1 MINSTNIYL
10 KRLLTRAAS
19 IAIALVC
26 LFGAAAVSAQSVPV
40 KGKVVDNSGEAMVG
54 ALVRGNT
61 SNRAAISDANGAF
74 TIAAASGET
83 LTVSLVGYRDAVV
96 PTTDRQP
103 VITLE
108 PELSAIDEVVVVGY
122 GSQRRATLTGSVSSV
137 SNKEIAV
144 TKNEN
149 VVNMLSG
156 KIPGVRITQTS
167 SQPGNY
173 DSSFK
178 IDIRG
183 MGEPMIVV
191 DGIPRDKGYFARMD
205 ASEIDNV
212 SVLKDAAAAIYGV
225 QAGNGVLLVTTKRGS
240 SKEGKFN
247 ITVSANYG
255 WQNFLYIPETSSAV
269 DHMLM
274 INEKTFN
281 GINQNYPVR
290 TTPRFTWDQM
300 LEYMSTPDKKGKPST
315 NWNDEIFQSNV
326 PQHQFNVSMDGGTDR
341 VSYFF
346 NVGQMEQ
353 MGSYKSGSLNYNRWN
368 FRSNVDVRITN
379 RLKAAVS
386 MGGYLDERNEPN
398 TDIWTVY
405 KNAWIALP
413 TSAAW
418 EYDTNGQRLPSGN
431 TQLPDNG
438 TSNPAAATNSIYS
451 GFRRFKNANVN
462 GSLALTYEIPGVKG
476 LNVRALYDY
485 TYTNQDNTEYRR
497 QYSLYRPNTDGT
509 FTQTKNAV
517 IPNVKR
523 TADPGQSEL
532 MQLSLNYANKF
543 GDHSVG
549 TTLVWEERAGRNEG
563 FWAQRTML
571 LDSPYMM
578 NGEAED
584 AQGVGNNPGEWA
596 RKALVGRA
604 TYDWKGRYMAE
615 LAFRYDGASNFSKA
629 GAWGFFPSALVAWR
643 MSEEKFMKNLLP
655 FVTNFKWRFSYGQMG
670 RDEITRRAVMGYTMN
685 PSSIDY
691 VYGESV
697 MAGLKPNETPN
708 PDLTWLII
716 NTMNAGMDFDLWNGK
731 LTGSVDVFRRVREG
745 IPRRPDTQ
753 LPEELGAQLPEVNT
767 DSDATFGWEFTLGH
781 RGRYGDFTYYADAQI
796 SGTKNRWVYRQDSRG
811 SNSYDVWHRRDAS
824 GRNKDIWFSYE
835 EGGRFGSYDEIRY
848 HGTTGANLGQNTLPG
863 DYWYEDWNGDGT
875 VNDEDRHPIATYNL
889 PAFNYGL
896 SMGASWKG
904 IDLSMQWQGAAGVY
918 NKYNEVFNEVG
929 PFNGGAALD
938 IYKDRWHTAD
948 PAADP
953 WNPNTQ
959 WIQGYYP
966 ATGHSFSTGSTGI
979 RNSSYVRLKTLEL
992 GYTLP
997 QTWVAKVGVRDLR
1010 VYVNGYNL
1018 LTFSMLKNIDPERP
1032 GFTGGANNNAD
1043 EGVLYYNYPV
1053 NRTFN
1058 IGASLKF

>member
-10 KRLLTRAAS
+10 KRALTRVAS
-19 IAIALVC
+19 VAIALVC
-26 LFGAAAVSAQSVPV
+26 IFGAASVSAQSVSV
-40 KGKVVDNSGEAMVG
+40 QGKVVDGAGEPVVGAMVRSNASNNAVVTG
-54 ALVRGNT
+54 ADG
-61 SNRAAISDANGAF
+61 SF
-74 TIAAASGET
+74 TIATSGGET
-83 LTVSLVGYRDAVV
+83 LTVSLIGYSDAVV
-96 PTTDRQP
+96 PTTDAKP
-103 VITLE
+103 VITLQ

-122 GSQRRATLTGSVSSV
+122 GTQRRATLTGSVASV
-137 SNKEIAV
+137 SNKDIVV

-173 DSSFK
+173 DDSFK

-205 ASEIDNV
+205 ASEIENV

-225 QAGNGVLLVTTKRGS
+225 QAGNGVLLVTTKRGNS
-240 SKEGKFN
+240 NEGKFN
-247 ITVSANYG
+247 ITFSANYG
-255 WQNFLYIPETSSAV
+255 WQNFLYVPETSSAI
-269 DHMLM
+269 DHMLL

-300 LEYMSTPDKKGKPST
+300 MEYIPSDKREARQST
-315 NWNDEIFQSNV
+315 NWADETFSRNV
-326 PQHQFNVSMDGGTDR
+326 PQRQFNVSMDGGTDR

-346 NVGQMEQ
+346 NVGQMDQ

-368 FRSNVDVRITN
+368 FRSNVDVKVTD

-386 MGGYLDERNEPN
+386 VGGYLDERNEPN
-398 TDIWTVY
+398 TDIWSVY

-418 EYDTNGQRLPSGN
+418 EYDKNGAKLPSGN
-431 TQLPDNG
+431 TQLPDSG
-438 TSNPAAATNSIYS
+438 TTNTVATTNSDYS
-451 GFRRFKNANVN
+451 GFRRYKNANVN
-462 GSLALTYEIPGVKG
+462 GSLALTYDIPGIKG
-476 LNVRALYDY
+476 LNARALYDF

-497 QYSLYRPNTDGT
+497 QYSLYRPNADGSLT
-509 FTQTKNAV
+509 EIKSAV
-517 IPNVKR
+517 TPAVRR
-523 TADPGQSEL
+523 TASPGQSEL
-532 MQLSLNYANKF
+532 MQFSLNYANKF

-549 TTLVWEERAGRNEG
+549 GTLVWEERAGRDEG
-563 FWAQRTML
+563 FWAQRNML

-578 NGEAED
+578 NGESEGVQA
-584 AQGVGNNPGEWA
+584 VGNNPGEWA
-596 RKALVGRA
+596 RQALVGRV
-604 TYDWKGRYMAE
+604 TYDWMGRYMGE
-615 LAFRYDGASNFSKA
+615 VAFRYDGASTFSKA

-643 MSEEKFMKNLLP
+643 MSEEDFIKNAAPWVSNLKLR
-655 FVTNFKWRFSYGQMG
+655 VSYGAMG
-670 RDEITRRAVMGYTMN
+670 RDEITRRAVMGYTMD
-685 PSSIDY
+685 PGSIDY

-716 NTMNAGMDFDLWNGK
+716 NTFNAGADFDLWNGK
-731 LTGSVDVFRRVREG
+731 LTGSVDVFRRVRKG

-767 DSDATFGWEFTLGH
+767 DSDATYGWEFTLGH
-781 RGRYGDFTYYADAQI
+781 RGRYGELLYWADAQI
-796 SGTKNRWVYRQDSRG
+796 SGTKNRWISRQDSQG
-811 SNSYDVWHRRDAS
+811 SNSMDVWHRRDAS
-824 GRNKDIWFSYE
+824 GRNKDIWFAYE

-875 VNDEDRHPIATYNL
+875 VNDDDHHPVATYNI
-889 PAFNYGL
+889 PTFNYGITL
-896 SMGASWKG
+896 GASWRG

-918 NKYNEVFNEVG
+918 NQYNEVFTEVG

-938 IYKDRWHTAD
+938 IYKDRWHTVNASD
-948 PAADP
+948 DP

-959 WIQGYYP
+959 WIEGYYP
-966 ATGHSFSTGSTGI
+966 ATGHSFSMGSTGI
-979 RNSSYVRLKTLEL
+979 ENTSYIRLKTLEL

-997 QTWVAKVGVRDLR
+997 QTWVAKAGVRDLR
-1010 VYVNGYNL
+1010 VYVNGYNV
-1018 LTFSMLKNIDPERP
+1018 LTLTGLKNIDPERP
-1032 GFTGGANNNAD
+1032 GFHGGANNNAD

-1058 IGASLKF
+1058 VGASLKF